1 MARKVSG
8 PRLLGLTLAG
18 VLSLYSA
25 FGTAGPG
32 KAAPMAPV
40 PATEDRGPAR
50 LALQAAGALD
60 IARNL
65 QALDMASELQ
75 ALSQTMT
82 IRSLLAALSIDKEPN
97 ISALSAEHDRFDRI
111 IKGMRHGDEELG
123 LAKAENPLILQKLAR
138 LEKEWSIFG
147 PVARKIVKNGKVS
160 KRNVAIVAEC
170 IKPLAEGT
178 RELIEVVQYFVT
190 GGRTFSLLTSM
201 IGATEAQHALIN
213 EMAAGYLLIAYGH
226 KPKFYRSLLQEQMAH
241 FDRTLKGLLAG
252 DSGLQLLPAPT
263 STLERQFRG
272 ALRLWRAHLPALVA
286 TAEGGKVDRETIP
299 DFMRSNDTLAAEID
313 KATELYKSI

>member
-1 MARKVSG
+1 MARKVPG

-18 VLSLYSA
+18 VLSLSTA
-25 FGTAGPG
+25 FGTAGLG
-32 KAAPMAPV
+32 NAAPIAPL
-40 PATEDRGPAR
+40 PAAEDRGPTR
-50 LALQAAGALD
+50 QSLQAAGALD

-65 QALDMASELQ
+65 RALDMASELQ

-97 ISALSAEHDRFDRI
+97 ISALAAEHDRFDLI

-123 LAKAENPLILQKLAR
+123 LAKT
-138 LEKEWSIFG
+138 G

-160 KRNVAIVAEC
+160 KRNVMIVAEC

-178 RELIEVVQYFVT
+178 RELIEMVQYFVT

-241 FDRTLKGLLAG
+241 FDKTLKGLLAG

-272 ALRLWRAHLPALVA
+272 ALRLWRAHLPALGDVA
-286 TAEGGKVDRETIP
+286 YGGEVDRETIP
-299 DFMRSNDTLAAEID
+299 EFMRSNDALAAEID

>member
-1 MARKVSG
+1 MVRMVSG
-8 PRLLGLTLAG
+8 PRLLGLTIAG
-18 VLSLYSA
+18 VLSVSLA
-25 FGTAGPG
+25 FGTSGLGNAV
-32 KAAPMAPV
+32 PMAPL
-40 PATEDRGPAR
+40 PAADDQGPAR
-50 LALQAAGALD
+50 HSLKAAAELN

-65 QALDMASELQ
+65 RALDLASELQ

-97 ISALSAEHDRFDRI
+97 ILALAAEHDRFDRI

-123 LAKAENPLILQKLAR
+123 LAKAENPEILKKLAR

-160 KRNVAIVAEC
+160 KRNVMIVAEC

-178 RELIEVVQYFVT
+178 RELIEMVQYYVT

-201 IGATEAQHALIN
+201 IGATDAQHALIN

-226 KPKFYRSLLQEQMAH
+226 KPKFYRALIQDQMVH
-241 FDRTLKGLLAG
+241 FDQTLKGLLAG

-272 ALRLWRAHLPALVA
+272 ALRLWRLHLPALGAV
-286 TAEGGKVDRETIP
+286 AEGGEVDRETIP
-299 DFMRSNDTLAAEID
+299 DFMRSNDALAAEIE